1 MLSAGGALLISA
13 GAVMNYLK
21 VQQEQPESDLTLA
34 NIEAISGPIIL
45 DKDQAGLIPKQRNNP
60 RGEGCIGKS
69 GTCVI
74 RNDGGWH

>member
-1 MLSAGGALLISA
+1 MVCASVAIVAA
-13 GAVMNYLK
+13 GAYLTYRQ
-21 VQQEQPESDLTLA
+21 VLPQEPISDLTLA